1 MSVKLT
7 AKRDRWRFC
16 GAVPLAVE
24 RTRAGT
30 CVRLLKRHAG
40 NDAAGLSR
48 GELA

>member
-1 MSVKLT
+1 LVKLT
-7 AKRDRWRFC
+7 TKRDRWRFC

-30 CVRLLKRHAG
+30 CVRLLERHAG
-40 NDAAGLSR
+40 NDAAALSR